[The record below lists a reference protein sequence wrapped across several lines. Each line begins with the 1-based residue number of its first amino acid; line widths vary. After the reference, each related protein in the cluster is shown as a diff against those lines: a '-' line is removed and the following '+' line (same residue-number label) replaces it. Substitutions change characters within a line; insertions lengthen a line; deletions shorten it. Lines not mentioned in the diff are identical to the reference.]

1 MRKKALF
8 ILVIILTFSCSSS
21 KRIKEK
27 LELSKNEK
35 EIINNFLE
43 NELASEAYRYRINN
57 KIVVIETTIPK
68 KQVLSDYLSLIINYK
83 KSLIDSIHA
92 VKMNRELEKEP
103 KYYWKSSDFRIKNL
117 QTQSSEDFRKTI
129 KTEEYFNL
137 PNRIIFHLSVPLLI
151 NDKEA
156 LISFMSGSGDTG
168 FTSINSGIVLM
179 TKNNENEW
187 VFKCFLGSP
196 YS

>member
-1 MRKKALF
+1 MRKNVLL

-21 KRIKEK
+21 IKTKEK

-43 NELASEAYRYRINN
+43 NELSSAAYRYRINN
-57 KIVVIETTIPK
+57 NIVVIETTIPK
-68 KQVLSDYLSLIINYK
+68 KQVLSAYLSLLINYK
-83 KSLIDSIHA
+83 KSLIDSIQA
-92 VKMNRELEKEP
+92 VKMTKELEKEP
-103 KYYWKSSDFRIKNL
+103 QYYWKNSDFIIKNL
-117 QTQSSEDFRKTI
+117 QTQSNEDFRKTI

-151 NDKEA
+151 NEKEA
-156 LISFMSGSGDTG
+156 LVSFMSGSGDTG

-179 TKNNENEW
+179 IKNNENKW

>member
-1 MRKKALF
+1 MRKNVLF

-21 KRIKEK
+21 IKTKEK
-27 LELSKNEK
+27 LELRKTEK
-35 EIINNFLE
+35 EIINNFLK

-57 KIVVIETTIPK
+57 NIVVIETTIPK
-68 KQVLSDYLSLIINYK
+68 KQVLNDYLSLLINYK
-83 KSLIDSIHA
+83 KSLIDSIQA
-92 VKMNRELEKEP
+92 VKMNKELEKEP
-103 KYYWKSSDFRIKNL
+103 KYYWKNSDFIIKNL

-137 PNRIIFHLSVPLLI
+137 PKRIIFHLSFPLLI

-156 LISFMSGSGDTG
+156 LVSFMSGSGDTG

-179 TKNNENEW
+179 TKNNENKW

>member
-21 KRIKEK
+21 IRTKEK
-27 LELSKNEK
+27 LELSKDEK

-43 NELASEAYRYRINN
+43 NELASEAYKYRINN
-57 KIVVIETTIPK
+57 NIVVIETTIPK
-68 KQVLSDYLSLIINYK
+68 KQVLSDYLSLLINYK
-83 KSLIDSIHA
+83 KSLIDSIQV
-92 VKMNRELEKEP
+92 VKMNKELEKEP
-103 KYYWKSSDFRIKNL
+103 KYYWKSSDFIIKNL
-117 QTQSSEDFRKTI
+117 QTQSREDFRKTI

-156 LISFMSGSGDTG
+156 LVSFMSGSGDTG

-179 TKNNENEW
+179 TKNNENKW